1 MRGRVLRSCSTS
13 ARIISAKPS
22 ISPRGCR
29 GLPRRARSTRR
40 VRSSITRR
48 PRICWRRAGC
58 GRWRSSANCAA
69 SPRPF
74 RSTRSPEPA
83 SAASF
88 RMRLPDGRVGPPPI
102 VYLYLAIIV
111 VTWAGNWPL
120 MKLALDDA
128 PPLVFVLLRLVGT
141 VLLMA
146 PALHAMRLPLLPIP
160 GERLGLFWV
169 GQFQVTGFLLFAIVG
184 LAIEAPGRAIVLA
197 YTFSLWAIP
206 IGILLGVE
214 RLSRFHLIG
223 AAIGFAGL
231 GLCMNPGLG
240 DWTSGR
246 TLLGNAFLQLV
257 VSAPVVL
264 AFAVPQMTDEPIHWS
279 VSLIAILAYNWVVA
293 TALGYFLW
301 AKVLTAIP
309 ATTAGQVLAL
319 TPVGGFLLS
328 TVIFGGAI
336 TADVVASIGL
346 IVAGIILTLRA

>member
-1 MRGRVLRSCSTS
+1 
-13 ARIISAKPS
+13 
-22 ISPRGCR
+22 
-29 GLPRRARSTRR
+29 
-40 VRSSITRR
+40 
-48 PRICWRRAGC
+48 
-58 GRWRSSANCAA
+58 
-69 SPRPF
+69 
-74 RSTRSPEPA
+74 
-83 SAASF
+83 
-88 RMRLPDGRVGPPPI
+88 MRLPHGRVRPPPI

-146 PALHAMRLPLLPIP
+146 PALHAMRVPLLPIP

-231 GLCMNPGLG
+231 VLFMNPGLV

-246 TLLGNAFLQLV
+246 TLLGNAFLLLAAMAWALGSCLYRRRIWRTGFWTQTFWQLV

-279 VSLIAILAYNWVVA
+279 VSLIAILASNWVVA

-328 TVIFGGAI
+328 TVIFGGAV